1 MNAPRRVQSVTSLS
15 GALRVPGDK
24 STSHRALM
32 ISALASG
39 TSTIEGLSPG
49 EDVKSTS
56 RIIEQLGAKRSDDLG
71 VITIIGPDSGLRAS
85 DAELDCGN
93 SGTTM
98 RLLCGV
104 VSGIE
109 GTHRLIGDASL
120 SKRPMDRVAAPLG
133 LMGAVISGGGH
144 RVNAPLEVTGTSSLR
159 GIDYR
164 VPTPSAQVKSA
175 ILLAGLH
182 AAGDTTVRED
192 IRTRTTTEDMLRSA
206 GVDVSSVDQEL
217 GRVVSLT
224 PQRPKAH
231 NWRVPGDPSQAAF
244 FCVLGAIHANAHIE
258 VLDIDVAPERTGFIS
273 VLQRMGAQVDASSRE
288 GRGIVT
294 VKSSQLTST
303 EINSREIPSVDE
315 VPILAVA
322 AAAARGVT
330 VFRDMGELRIK
341 ESDRFKGSMMLA
353 SLVGC
358 RVWSEGDDFFIDGL
372 SSAEAF
378 SSFSIDAGLDHRIVM
393 SAAVA
398 GLAGSGCSILGA
410 ETVASSYPTFF
421 EDVASLS

>member
-1 MNAPRRVQSVTSLS
+1 MSTPRRVERVASLR

-39 TSTIEGLSPG
+39 ASTIEGLSPG

-56 RIIEQLGAKRSDDLG
+56 RIMQQLGAKRSDDAGL
-71 VITIIGPDSGLRAS
+71 VTIIGPERGLTAS
-85 DAELDCGN
+85 SEVLDCGN

-104 VSGIE
+104 VSGID
-109 GTHRLIGDASL
+109 GAHRLSGDASL

-133 LMGAVISGGGH
+133 LMGASIRGEGH
-144 RVNAPLEVTGTSSLR
+144 RVNAPLQVMGTSSLR

-182 AAGDTTVRED
+182 ATGDTIVRED
-192 IRTRTTTEDMLRSA
+192 IRTRATTEDMLRSA
-206 GVDVSSVDQEL
+206 GIAVVSSDQEL
-217 GRVVSLT
+217 GRVVTLS
-224 PQRPKAH
+224 PRRPSIH
-231 NWRVPGDPSQAAF
+231 DWRVPGDPSQAAF
-244 FCVLGAIHANAHIE
+244 FCVLGAIHDDAHIDI
-258 VLDIDVAPERTGFIS
+258 LDVDAAPERIGYIT
-273 VLQRMGAQVDASSRE
+273 VLQRMGAQLHLTSHAGGSTMTAQSSE
-288 GRGIVT
+288 
-294 VKSSQLTST
+294 LTST
-303 EINSREIPSVDE
+303 EIHSREIPSVDE
-315 VPILAVA
+315 VPVLAIA

-330 VFRDMGELRIK
+330 AFRDMGELRVK

-372 SSAEAF
+372 ASAKAF

-421 EDVASLS
+421 DDVTTLS